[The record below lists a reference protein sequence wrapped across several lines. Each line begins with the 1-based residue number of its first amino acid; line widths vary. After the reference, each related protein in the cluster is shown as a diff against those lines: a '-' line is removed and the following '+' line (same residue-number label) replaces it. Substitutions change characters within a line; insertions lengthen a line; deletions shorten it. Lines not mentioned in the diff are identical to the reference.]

1 MVAKC
6 ISFCHSII
14 FKAIISFISLINM
27 LFFITFINVILSF
40 FSLLFISLTLN
51 QLYITLETHAMKK
64 QKHTR
69 AKDTSIRFSGL
80 KLRLVINFACR
91 KNFCFEGYIGS
102 IKFEK
107 RNTDNYFFFLLFLLL
122 LCPHFELS
130 NKSFEK
136 Q

>member
-1 MVAKC
+1 
-6 ISFCHSII
+6 
-14 FKAIISFISLINM
+14 M

-51 QLYITLETHAMKK
+51 QLDITLETHAMKK

-80 KLRLVINFACR
+80 KLRLVMNFACR

-102 IKFEK
+102 IKFQK
-107 RNTDNYFFFLLFLLL
+107 RNTDNYFFFSSSFSYYVSLWTFKQNFWKTIDTKTYGFKWLT
-122 LCPHFELS
+122 LS
-130 NKSFEK
+130 SSTMEMN
-136 Q
+136 

>member
-1 MVAKC
+1 
-6 ISFCHSII
+6 
-14 FKAIISFISLINM
+14 M

-51 QLYITLETHAMKK
+51 QLDITLETHAMKK
-64 QKHTR
+64 QKHTHTR

-80 KLRLVINFACR
+80 KLRLVMNFACR

-102 IKFEK
+102 IKFQK

-122 LCPHFELS
+122 LCPTLNFQTKFLKNNRHK
-130 NKSFEK
+130 NIWI
-136 Q
+136 